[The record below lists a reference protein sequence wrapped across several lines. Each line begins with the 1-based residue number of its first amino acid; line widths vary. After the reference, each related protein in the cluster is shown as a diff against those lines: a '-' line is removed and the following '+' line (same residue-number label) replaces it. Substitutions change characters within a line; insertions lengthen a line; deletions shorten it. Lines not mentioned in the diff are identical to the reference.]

1 MGTTIYDTI
10 IIGAGLTGLT
20 TGYYLK
26 KKTDS
31 FLILESQSRAGGQ
44 IRTYSKNGFTFESGP
59 NTGVIGNAEVA
70 ELFEDLNL
78 PNLLE
83 IADPSAKRRLIW
95 KGDHFRELPSGL
107 FSGLLTPLFT
117 FPDKFRLLMEPF
129 RARGTD
135 PNESLAGLVERRMGK
150 SFLDYA
156 VDPFLS
162 GVYAGNPEQLVTRY
176 ALPKLYMLEQDY
188 GSFIKGA
195 IAKAKMPKTERDK
208 KVTKDVFSTN
218 GGLGALV
225 DALANEVGD
234 EHLLL
239 GVNIEQIEP
248 LVEDGFEVT
257 FNLEG
262 ERRKVITRRI
272 VTTVPAYEIADLLPF
287 IDRSLTDPISALVYA
302 PVVQISVGFD
312 KLEEHPKPAF
322 GGLVPSKEN
331 KKVLGI
337 LYPYACFEQRAPKGG
352 ALFSFF
358 IGGMRGKDLFEYSDD
373 QLRELV
379 KQEVRDMLKI
389 PASVEP
395 SLIEIFRHPRAIPQ
409 YGADSGQRFESISKI
424 QILYPGLL
432 LGGNMH
438 GGIGMADRIKQG
450 RMLVERLSNDN
461 KILILPNI

>member
-1 MGTTIYDTI
+1 METKTYDSI

-20 TGYYLK
+20 AGFYLK
-26 KKTDS
+26 KETGD
-31 FLILESQSRAGGQ
+31 FLILESQSRSGGQ
-44 IRTYSKNGFTFESGP
+44 IRTYQKDGYIYESGP

-70 ELFEDLNL
+70 ELFEDLDM

-107 FSGLLTPLFT
+107 VSGVTTPLFT
-117 FPDKFRLLMEPF
+117 FFDKFRLLTEPF
-129 RARGTD
+129 RAKGTD
-135 PNESLAGLVERRMGK
+135 PDESLAGLVERRMGR

-162 GVYAGNPEQLVTRY
+162 GVYAGNPEYLVTKY
-176 ALPKLYMLEQDY
+176 ALPKLYNLEQDY

-195 IAKAKMPKTERDK
+195 IAKSKLPKTERDR
-208 KVTKDVFSTN
+208 KVTKDVFSTK

-225 DALANEVGD
+225 DTLTKRVGD

-239 GVNIEQIEP
+239 GVAIDQIQP
-248 LVEDGFEVT
+248 LSEGGFEISFKKDGVKSKL
-257 FNLEG
+257 NA
-262 ERRKVITRRI
+262 RRI
-272 VTTVPAYEIADLLPF
+272 LTTVPAYEIANLLSF
-287 IDRSLTDPISALVYA
+287 VDNSLLEPISSLVYA

-312 KLEEHPKPAF
+312 KLQKHPKPAF

-331 KKVLGI
+331 KKILGI
-337 LYPYACFEQRAPKGG
+337 LYPYACFEQRAPEGG

-358 IGGMRGKDLFEYSDD
+358 IGGMRGKDLVDYSDE
-373 QLRELV
+373 QLRALV
-379 KQEVRDMLKI
+379 KQEVKDMLKLG
-389 PASVEP
+389 ASDEP

-409 YGADSGQRFESISKI
+409 YGADSGQRLDSISKI
-424 QILYPGLL
+424 EILYPGLV
-432 LGGNMH
+432 LGGNMQ

-450 RMLVERLSNDN
+450 RVLAERLSNN
-461 KILILPNI
+461 K